1 MSLWEGTLA
10 TTCIRFDNSHPKG
23 AQGGRSSRI
32 KVGYNTNCQGLHLAK
47 ESIVNDDELRQLL
60 EELHQRIEST
70 NSVDEKG
77 RELLS
82 HLSVD
87 IRNLLERTG
96 HETQLR
102 GTSHEVGRLQE
113 SIEHFEVSHPNLTA
127 ALSQLLNI
135 LNNAG
140 I

>member
-1 MSLWEGTLA
+1 M
-10 TTCIRFDNSHPKG
+10 
-23 AQGGRSSRI
+23 
-32 KVGYNTNCQGLHLAK
+32 
-47 ESIVNDDELRQLL
+47 NDDELRQLL
-60 EELHQRIEST
+60 EELHQKIEST
-70 NSVDEKG
+70 DSVDEKG

-96 HETQLR
+96 HEKQLR
-102 GTSHEVGRLQE
+102 SNPREVGRLQE
-113 SIEHFEVSHPNLTA
+113 SIEYFEVTHPALTA
-127 ALSQLLNI
+127 TLSQLLNT

>member
-1 MSLWEGTLA
+1 M
-10 TTCIRFDNSHPKG
+10 K
-23 AQGGRSSRI
+23 
-32 KVGYNTNCQGLHLAK
+32 
-47 ESIVNDDELRQLL
+47 DDELRELL
-60 EELHQRIEST
+60 ETLHQKIETT

-87 IRNLLERTG
+87 IRSLLERTG
-96 HETQLR
+96 HEERLR
-102 GTSHEVGRLQE
+102 GSSWEIGRIEE
-113 SIEHFEVSHPNLTA
+113 SIRHFEVSHPNLTS
-127 ALSQLLNI
+127 ALSQLLTV

>member
-1 MSLWEGTLA
+1 M
-10 TTCIRFDNSHPKG
+10 
-23 AQGGRSSRI
+23 
-32 KVGYNTNCQGLHLAK
+32 
-47 ESIVNDDELRQLL
+47 NDDELRQLL
-60 EELHQRIEST
+60 EDLHRKIEDT
-70 NSVDEKG
+70 DQVDEKG

-96 HETQLR
+96 HEQRLR
-102 GTSHEVGRLQE
+102 GNSWVIGRLDE
-113 SIEHFEVSHPNLTA
+113 SVRHFEVTHPNLTA
-127 ALSQLLNI
+127 ALAQLLNI

>member
-1 MSLWEGTLA
+1 M
-10 TTCIRFDNSHPKG
+10 
-23 AQGGRSSRI
+23 
-32 KVGYNTNCQGLHLAK
+32 
-47 ESIVNDDELRQLL
+47 DDEELRNLL
-60 EELHQRIEST
+60 EELHQKIEKT
-70 NSVDEKG
+70 DTVDEKG
-77 RELLS
+77 RQLLS

-96 HETQLR
+96 HEERLR
-102 GTSHEVGRLQE
+102 GNEWEIGRLEE
-113 SIEHFEVSHPNLTA
+113 SVRHFEVSHPNLTA

>member
-1 MSLWEGTLA
+1 M
-10 TTCIRFDNSHPKG
+10 
-23 AQGGRSSRI
+23 
-32 KVGYNTNCQGLHLAK
+32 
-47 ESIVNDDELRQLL
+47 NDDELRQLL
-60 EELHQRIEST
+60 EELHQKIEKT
-70 NSVDEKG
+70 NSVDETG

-96 HETQLR
+96 HEKPLQ
-102 GTSHEVGRLQE
+102 GTTGEVGRLEE
-113 SIEHFEVSHPNLTA
+113 SVRHFEVSHPSLTA

>member
-1 MSLWEGTLA
+1 M
-10 TTCIRFDNSHPKG
+10 
-23 AQGGRSSRI
+23 
-32 KVGYNTNCQGLHLAK
+32 
-47 ESIVNDDELRQLL
+47 DDEELRNLL
-60 EELHQRIEST
+60 EELHQKIET
-70 NSVDEKG
+70 TDTVDEKG

-96 HETQLR
+96 HEEHLR
-102 GTSHEVGRLQE
+102 GNQWEVGRLEE
-113 SIEHFEVSHPNLTA
+113 SVRHFEVSHPSLTA

>member
-1 MSLWEGTLA
+1 M
-10 TTCIRFDNSHPKG
+10 
-23 AQGGRSSRI
+23 
-32 KVGYNTNCQGLHLAK
+32 
-47 ESIVNDDELRQLL
+47 NDDELRQLL
-60 EELHQRIEST
+60 EELHRKIEDT
-70 NSVDEKG
+70 DQVDEKG

-96 HETQLR
+96 HEERLR
-102 GTSHEVGRLQE
+102 GNSWVIGRLDE
-113 SIEHFEVSHPNLTA
+113 SVRHFEVTHPNLTA
-127 ALSQLLNI
+127 ALAQLLNI

>member
-1 MSLWEGTLA
+1 M
-10 TTCIRFDNSHPKG
+10 
-23 AQGGRSSRI
+23 
-32 KVGYNTNCQGLHLAK
+32 
-47 ESIVNDDELRQLL
+47 DDRELRELL
-60 EELHQRIEST
+60 EELHQKIETT

-87 IRNLLERTG
+87 IRNLLERAG
-96 HETQLR
+96 HEDQLR
-102 GTSHEVGRLQE
+102 GSKWEVGRMEE
-113 SIEHFEVSHPNLTA
+113 SIRHFEVTHPNLTA
-127 ALSQLLNI
+127 ALSQLLTA

>member
-1 MSLWEGTLA
+1 M
-10 TTCIRFDNSHPKG
+10 
-23 AQGGRSSRI
+23 
-32 KVGYNTNCQGLHLAK
+32 
-47 ESIVNDDELRQLL
+47 NDDELRQLL
-60 EELHQRIEST
+60 EDLHKKIET
-70 NSVDEKG
+70 VNTVDEKG

-87 IRNLLERTG
+87 IRNLLERAG
-96 HETQLR
+96 HEERLR
-102 GTSHEVGRLQE
+102 GSSWEVGRLQE
-113 SIEHFEVSHPNLTA
+113 SVRHFEVTHPNLTA

>member
-1 MSLWEGTLA
+1 M
-10 TTCIRFDNSHPKG
+10 
-23 AQGGRSSRI
+23 
-32 KVGYNTNCQGLHLAK
+32 
-47 ESIVNDDELRQLL
+47 NDDELRTLL
-60 EELHQRIEST
+60 EDLHRKIEAT
-70 NSVDEKG
+70 DQVDEKG

-87 IRNLLERTG
+87 IHNLLERTG
-96 HETQLR
+96 HEEKLHGTQW
-102 GTSHEVGRLQE
+102 EVGRLEE
-113 SIEHFEVSHPNLTA
+113 SVRHFEVSHPSLTA

>member
-1 MSLWEGTLA
+1 M
-10 TTCIRFDNSHPKG
+10 
-23 AQGGRSSRI
+23 
-32 KVGYNTNCQGLHLAK
+32 
-47 ESIVNDDELRQLL
+47 DDEELRKML
-60 EELHQRIEST
+60 EELHRKIEST
-70 NSVDEKG
+70 DSVDEKG

-96 HETQLR
+96 HEEHLR
-102 GTSHEVGRLQE
+102 GSAREVGRLEE
-113 SIEHFEVSHPNLTA
+113 SVRHFEVTHPSLTA

>member
-1 MSLWEGTLA
+1 MN
-10 TTCIRFDNSHPKG
+10 DN
-23 AQGGRSSRI
+23 
-32 KVGYNTNCQGLHLAK
+32 
-47 ESIVNDDELRQLL
+47 ELRTML
-60 EELHQRIEST
+60 EELHKKIEST
-70 NSVDEKG
+70 NSVDETG

-96 HETQLR
+96 HEEQLR
-102 GTSHEVGRLQE
+102 GTKWEIGRLEE
-113 SIEHFEVSHPNLTA
+113 SIRHFEVSHPNLTQ
-127 ALSQLLNI
+127 ALSQLLTT

>member
-1 MSLWEGTLA
+1 M
-10 TTCIRFDNSHPKG
+10 
-23 AQGGRSSRI
+23 
-32 KVGYNTNCQGLHLAK
+32 
-47 ESIVNDDELRQLL
+47 DDEELRKML
-60 EELHQRIEST
+60 EELHQRIERT
-70 NSVDEKG
+70 DSVDEKG

-96 HETQLR
+96 HEERLR
-102 GTSHEVGRLQE
+102 GNEWEIGRLE
-113 SIEHFEVSHPNLTA
+113 ELVRHFEVSHPGLTA

>member
-1 MSLWEGTLA
+1 MN
-10 TTCIRFDNSHPKG
+10 DN
-23 AQGGRSSRI
+23 
-32 KVGYNTNCQGLHLAK
+32 
-47 ESIVNDDELRQLL
+47 ELRAML
-60 EELHQRIEST
+60 EELHKKIEST
-70 NSVDEKG
+70 NSVDETG

-96 HETQLR
+96 HEEQLR
-102 GTSHEVGRLQE
+102 GTKWEVGRLEE
-113 SIEHFEVSHPNLTA
+113 SIRHFEVSHPNLTQ
-127 ALSQLLNI
+127 ALSQLLTT

>member
-1 MSLWEGTLA
+1 M
-10 TTCIRFDNSHPKG
+10 D
-23 AQGGRSSRI
+23 
-32 KVGYNTNCQGLHLAK
+32 
-47 ESIVNDDELRQLL
+47 DDELRKLL
-60 EELHQRIEST
+60 EDLHQKIERT
-70 NSVDEKG
+70 DSVDEKG

-82 HLSVD
+82 HLSLD

-96 HETQLR
+96 HEAQLHGSER
-102 GTSHEVGRLQE
+102 EIGRLEE
-113 SIEHFEVSHPNLTA
+113 SVRHFEVTHPSLTA

>member
-1 MSLWEGTLA
+1 M
-10 TTCIRFDNSHPKG
+10 D
-23 AQGGRSSRI
+23 
-32 KVGYNTNCQGLHLAK
+32 
-47 ESIVNDDELRQLL
+47 DDELRKLL
-60 EELHQRIEST
+60 EELHQKIEKT
-70 NSVDEKG
+70 DSVDEKG

-82 HLSVD
+82 HLSLD

-96 HETQLR
+96 HEEHLR
-102 GTSHEVGRLQE
+102 GNPREIGRLEE
-113 SIEHFEVSHPNLTA
+113 SVRHFEVTHPSLTA

>member
-1 MSLWEGTLA
+1 M
-10 TTCIRFDNSHPKG
+10 
-23 AQGGRSSRI
+23 
-32 KVGYNTNCQGLHLAK
+32 
-47 ESIVNDDELRQLL
+47 NDDELRQML
-60 EELHQRIEST
+60 EDLHRKIEHT

-96 HETQLR
+96 HEERLR
-102 GTSHEVGRLQE
+102 GSTWEIGRLEE
-113 SIEHFEVSHPNLTA
+113 SVRHFEVTHPNLTA

>member
-1 MSLWEGTLA
+1 M
-10 TTCIRFDNSHPKG
+10 
-23 AQGGRSSRI
+23 
-32 KVGYNTNCQGLHLAK
+32 
-47 ESIVNDDELRQLL
+47 DDSELREML
-60 EELHQRIEST
+60 EDLHKKIEST

-96 HETQLR
+96 HEEQLR
-102 GTSHEVGRLQE
+102 GTKWELGRMEE
-113 SIEHFEVSHPNLTA
+113 SVRHFEVTHPNLTA
-127 ALSQLLNI
+127 ALSQLLTA

>member
-1 MSLWEGTLA
+1 M
-10 TTCIRFDNSHPKG
+10 
-23 AQGGRSSRI
+23 
-32 KVGYNTNCQGLHLAK
+32 
-47 ESIVNDDELRQLL
+47 NDDQLRQLL
-60 EELHQRIEST
+60 EELHRKIEDT
-70 NSVDEKG
+70 DQVDEKG

-82 HLSVD
+82 RLSVD

-96 HETQLR
+96 HEERLR
-102 GTSHEVGRLQE
+102 GNSWVIGRLDE
-113 SIEHFEVSHPNLTA
+113 SVRHFEVTHPNLTA

>member
-1 MSLWEGTLA
+1 M
-10 TTCIRFDNSHPKG
+10 K
-23 AQGGRSSRI
+23 
-32 KVGYNTNCQGLHLAK
+32 
-47 ESIVNDDELRQLL
+47 DDELRELL
-60 EELHQRIEST
+60 EELHRKIEDVE
-70 NSVDEKG
+70 SVDEKG

-96 HETQLR
+96 HEEQLR
-102 GTSHEVGRLQE
+102 GNKWEIGRMEE
-113 SIEHFEVSHPNLTA
+113 SIRHFEESHPNLTI
-127 ALSQLLNI
+127 ALSQLLNA

>member
-1 MSLWEGTLA
+1 M
-10 TTCIRFDNSHPKG
+10 
-23 AQGGRSSRI
+23 
-32 KVGYNTNCQGLHLAK
+32 
-47 ESIVNDDELRQLL
+47 NDDELRQLL
-60 EELHQRIEST
+60 EELHQKIETT

-87 IRNLLERTG
+87 IHNLLERTG
-96 HETQLR
+96 HDEHLR
-102 GTSHEVGRLQE
+102 GTQWEIGRIEE
-113 SIEHFEVSHPNLTA
+113 SIQHFEVSHPNLTA

>member
-1 MSLWEGTLA
+1 M
-10 TTCIRFDNSHPKG
+10 
-23 AQGGRSSRI
+23 
-32 KVGYNTNCQGLHLAK
+32 
-47 ESIVNDDELRQLL
+47 NDDKLRELL
-60 EELHQRIEST
+60 EELHRKIEST
-70 NSVDEKG
+70 NSVDETG

-96 HETQLR
+96 HEEQLR
-102 GTSHEVGRLQE
+102 GTKWEIGRLEE
-113 SIEHFEVSHPNLTA
+113 SIRHFEISHPNLTQ
-127 ALSQLLNI
+127 ALSQLLTT

>member
-1 MSLWEGTLA
+1 M
-10 TTCIRFDNSHPKG
+10 
-23 AQGGRSSRI
+23 
-32 KVGYNTNCQGLHLAK
+32 
-47 ESIVNDDELRQLL
+47 NDDELRQLL
-60 EELHQRIEST
+60 EELHQKIEKT

-82 HLSVD
+82 HLSLD
-87 IRNLLERTG
+87 IRSLLERTG
-96 HETQLR
+96 HEEHLH
-102 GTSHEVGRLQE
+102 GTDREIGRLE
-113 SIEHFEVSHPNLTA
+113 EAVRHFEVSHPGLTA